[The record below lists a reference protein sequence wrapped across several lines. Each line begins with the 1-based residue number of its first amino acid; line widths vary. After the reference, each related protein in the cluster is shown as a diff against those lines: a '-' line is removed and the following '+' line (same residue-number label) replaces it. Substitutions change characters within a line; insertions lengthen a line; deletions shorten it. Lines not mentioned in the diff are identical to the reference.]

1 MTNNASAM
9 VCKVFTPAIII
20 AGALFLT
27 TFSGK
32 LTTNGAF
39 STLAFVTIIS
49 RPLSN
54 IMEAAP
60 VVRSSLFSF
69 SRIQAF
75 LLLEEVHTDKVV
87 ENSLVE
93 SAECAMESPNEK
105 GVQWKEHNTEISG
118 VEPHAVKY
126 AARFFEASVAIQQK
140 PETVILKDLTLDI
153 GEGDF
158 VIVTGP
164 TGCGKSTFLRSLLN
178 ETEIVKGT
186 VAVKSCSKAYCDQTP
201 WIMNNSIKDNI
212 TCFSAADQT
221 LYDMAL
227 DTCLL
232 RRDLSRFPKGD
243 LTEAGSNGLS
253 LSGGQKHR
261 VVSRPSAPFAVV

>member
-1 MTNNASAM
+1 M

-39 STLAFVTIIS
+39 STLAFVAIIS

-60 VVRSSLFSF
+60 VVRSSLLSF

-75 LLLEEVHTDKVV
+75 LLLEEIKTQTAADTL
-87 ENSLVE
+87 SVE
-93 SAECAMESPNEK
+93 SADFVAESQNEK
-105 GVQWKEHNTEISG
+105 EDQGKEKDTELSN
-118 VEPHAVKY
+118 AVLCPAKCV
-126 AARFFEASVAIQQK
+126 ARFSGASVAIQQK
-140 PETVILKDLTLDI
+140 PETVVLKDLTIDI
-153 GEGDF
+153 CEGEF
-158 VIVTGP
+158 VVVTGP

-186 VAVKSCSKAYCDQTP
+186 AAVKPYSKAYCD
-201 WIMNNSIKDNI
+201 
-212 TCFSAADQT
+212 
-221 LYDMAL
+221 
-227 DTCLL
+227 
-232 RRDLSRFPKGD
+232 RRR
-243 LTEAGSNGLS
+243 GS
-253 LSGGQKHR
+253 
-261 VVSRPSAPFAVV
+261 